1 MRDPE
6 GDRCPRI
13 LLVRHGLSSHV
24 QKEWIDADGFRRW
37 REAYEAKGIVETDR
51 APASLMELAGR
62 ADLIVSSDAPRAV
75 DSARRLARGRE
86 VTVSSLMR
94 ELALEGPRSGSVR
107 LPLRAWALAVGV
119 KMLAMKLRGSY
130 PSPDDAARV
139 NEAAR
144 WLDDLAARHSTI
156 VVVTHASLR
165 RQLANRLVKRDWRS
179 EERPSARH
187 WSVWPLSR

>member
-1 MRDPE
+1 LSGHTP
-6 GDRCPRI
+6 GSRI
-13 LLVRHGLSSHV
+13 LLVRHGRSSLV
-24 QKEWIDADGFRRW
+24 QTDWLDADGFRRW
-37 REAYEAKGIVETDR
+37 REAYEATGIVETDR
-51 APASLMELAGR
+51 PPASLMEIAER

-75 DSARRLARGRE
+75 DSARLLARGRE
-86 VTVSSLMR
+86 ITGSSLVR

-107 LPLRAWALAVGV
+107 LPLRAWALSVGV
-119 KMLAMKLRGSY
+119 KMLAMKLRGGY
-130 PSPDDAARV
+130 PSRDDAARV

-156 VVVTHASLR
+156 VVVTHASFR
-165 RQLANRLVKRDWRS
+165 RQLANSLVTRGWRS